1 MWEGNPTSIPTE
13 ATSQAGKALGGAD
26 GVCPHLAHM
35 EAVIGREGDAPAG
48 AVEGWPASTGS
59 LEDAIGHALDAERV
73 DVLQPHQCPG
83 SPVQILSSG
92 QLLLHLLE
100 AGMEC

>member
-1 MWEGNPTSIPTE
+1 
-13 ATSQAGKALGGAD
+13 
-26 GVCPHLAHM
+26 M
-35 EAVIGREGDAPAG
+35 ETVIGGEGDAPAR
-48 AVEGWPASTGS
+48 AVEGRSAGASW
-59 LEDAIGHALDAERV
+59 LEDAVGHALDAERV

-83 SPVQILSSG
+83 CPVQVFGSR